1 MTIAELAERAGV
13 PVSTVRFYERRG
25 ALPAPERD
33 ANGYRRYSPDD
44 LRRVRFLRR
53 GRRLGFT
60 LGELAAFVALS
71 DGGAGAVAS
80 HDVQEAGSA
89 KIAEIDERISDLVRV
104 RAALVEVLGNPCPD
118 AASPCPI
125 IGALADDE
133 AATAAL

>member
-25 ALPAPERD
+25 ALPAPGRD
-33 ANGYRRYSPDD
+33 ANGYRRYGPDD

-60 LGELAAFVALS
+60 LGELTAFLALS
-71 DGGAGAVAS
+71 DGGPDAVAS
-80 HDVQEAGSA
+80 RDVQVAGNA
-89 KIAEIDERISDLVRV
+89 KIVEIDERISDLLRV
-104 RAALVEVLGNPCPD
+104 RAALVEVLGTPCPD
-118 AASPCPI
+118 PASSCPI

-133 AATAAL
+133 TSTAAR